1 INISCIFVLFI
12 FNIMH
17 IALRKI
23 FHQFSGKTNLEDTR
37 IELLF
42 EAAENEPYFAP
53 AQFFLALKMKSE
65 NHSNLSAQLNKTALY
80 FNNIHWLHYQL
91 VPKPEL
97 IEFIEKEKT
106 ETTQPILQN
115 VIQEDIKNLNSQIK
129 EDVNSEKVEDAVVKN
144 NIPLEAEIT
153 EAIIEKPIEFEKEKT
168 DFVPKENQ
176 SITAL
181 VLSNLDNE
189 EVLNPIQT
197 IHTKNDVPMLDTN
210 ETDLNEDV
218 QNEPDKTNRTEV
230 ELENKLSTILKEQLE
245 EYQQPVTKE
254 SELQFE
260 QSPHH
265 TVDYF
270 ESQGI
275 KAEINLNSND
285 KLSTQL
291 KKFTDWLKHM
301 KNLNLEQEKD
311 LGTDP
316 ELENAIQGI
325 AQNSN
330 EAREIVTETMAE
342 VLEKQGKKDK
352 AIQLYIKLSFL
363 NPDKS
368 SYFAAKIQH
377 LKGI

>member
-1 INISCIFVLFI
+1 
-12 FNIMH
+12 MH